1 MQSTNQGME
10 KFLASVEHHAFR
22 MAHLA
27 TGSPEEALDIV
38 QDAMFRL
45 VRRYAEKPEDK
56 WKPLFFRILQN
67 RIRDWYRRRAVRNR
81 WQAWF
86 PPRGAQR
93 DGEEGAPADP
103 IALVED
109 RWASSPY
116 DQVLMGDTV
125 EALDAALGSLPL
137 RQQQAFLLRA
147 WEGLSVRETA
157 FVMHCSE
164 GTVKAHYSRA
174 VHTLRRLLEDHWP

>member
-1 MQSTNQGME
+1 MD
-10 KFLASVEHHAFR
+10 KFLASVERRAFR
-22 MAHLA
+22 IAHIA
-27 TGSPEEALDIV
+27 TGSTEEALDIV

-45 VRRYAEKPEDK
+45 VRGYAREPEDK

-81 WQAWF
+81 WHAWF
-86 PPRGAQR
+86 PSRRARGDA
-93 DGEEGAPADP
+93 EKEAPADP
-103 IALVED
+103 ITLLED
-109 RWASSPY
+109 KGARSPH
-116 DQVLMGDTV
+116 DQALMGNTM
-125 EALDAALGSLPL
+125 EALNTALRSLPL

-157 FVMHCSE
+157 SAMNCSE

-174 VHTLRRLLEDHWP
+174 VHTLRTLLEDHWP